1 MNEITEI
8 SNMILGLLSAGVTL
22 RVVILLIKLSINNE
36 EKDQIIKQIKNTI
49 IFLICG
55 LLVFQLKNI
64 ILLYY

>member
-8 SNMILGLLSAGVTL
+8 SNMILGLLSAGATL

-55 LLVFQLKNI
+55 LLVFQLKNL